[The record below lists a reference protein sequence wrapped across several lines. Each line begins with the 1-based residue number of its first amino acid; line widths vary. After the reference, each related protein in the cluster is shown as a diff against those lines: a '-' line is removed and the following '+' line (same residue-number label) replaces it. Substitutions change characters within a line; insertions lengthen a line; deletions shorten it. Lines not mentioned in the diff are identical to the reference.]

1 MMVMVLLLSDQVL
14 NEHFGKHVVGC
25 LKCDEVPSLVLIS
38 ESIGRIYRLPVRS
51 ASSRKARLTGHASW
65 RVPSSGSGLF
75 RAPITRM

>member
-38 ESIGRIYRLPVRS
+38 ESIGRI
-51 ASSRKARLTGHASW
+51 
-65 RVPSSGSGLF
+65 
-75 RAPITRM
+75 